1 MASSATADSISSS
14 KSPSLPPDITRFS
27 SAFPFT
33 PFGPPQAVQDMIRNC
48 LPSWERALELS
59 KTYLDQAAWLFHAIS
74 RTQLID
80 EMLPVIYKKQP
91 PSDPAHEYSGPHD
104 LAVLFMVFSVG
115 ALVDLTQ
122 EPYNAEAEHYYQLA
136 KAAICLQSVLETPEL
151 TTIQALHLMSIYN
164 AMSQNDMVGSETSM
178 ELSWSLIR
186 LSMQLSQIVRL
197 KVLYSR

>member
-1 MASSATADSISSS
+1 MV
-14 KSPSLPPDITRFS
+14 R
-27 SAFPFT
+27 
-33 PFGPPQAVQDMIRNC
+33 GY
-48 LPSWERALELS
+48 LPSWQRALDLS
-59 KTYLDQAAWLFHAIS
+59 KTYLEKAGWLFHAIG

-80 EMLPVIYKKQP
+80 EMLPVIYKKQLP
-91 PSDPAHEYSGPHD
+91 TDPAHEYSGPHD
-104 LAVLFMVFSVG
+104 IAVVLMVFAVG

-136 KAAICLQSVLETPEL
+136 KAAVCLQNVLESPEL

-164 AMSQNDMVGSETSM
+164 AMSQNDSPALNTGNGVVSGGILGNGGGETGSGGSDTSM

-197 KVLYSR
+197 SLAYIYLE